1 MSPWHATAP
10 SSSEAKE
17 HSIKISVTNTDAFTY
32 TFKKSSAASFKPIIF
47 DSIIKNK
54 CQPCSFCYQKKVLSI
69 RESELLNLFIYALH
83 SYVYCC
89 NFICAVEHFT
99 AYVFR
104 NVLG

>member
-17 HSIKISVTNTDAFTY
+17 HSTKNPAKSINVFAHKRAVLHRSNRSSLIQLSKTSVSPALFV
-32 TFKKSSAASFKPIIF
+32 I
-47 DSIIKNK
+47 
-54 CQPCSFCYQKKVLSI
+54 KKVLSI

-89 NFICAVEHFT
+89 NLICAVEHFA

>member
-17 HSIKISVTNTDAFTY
+17 HSTKNPAKSINVFAHKRAVLHRSNRSSLIQLSKTSVSPALFV
-32 TFKKSSAASFKPIIF
+32 I
-47 DSIIKNK
+47 
-54 CQPCSFCYQKKVLSI
+54 KKVLSI